1 MPVKIIYKNKRHGTD
16 RREGTHA
23 YQGTDRR
30 SGMDRRKLDEKL
42 KHMLKSNMKDQ
53 EKEKQRPIQQG
64 SGKVVRRK
72 KKQNGLRTEQ
82 TDKI

>member
-42 KHMLKSNMKDQ
+42 KHMLKSNMK

-72 KKQNGLRTEQ
+72 KSK
-82 TDKI
+82 TD